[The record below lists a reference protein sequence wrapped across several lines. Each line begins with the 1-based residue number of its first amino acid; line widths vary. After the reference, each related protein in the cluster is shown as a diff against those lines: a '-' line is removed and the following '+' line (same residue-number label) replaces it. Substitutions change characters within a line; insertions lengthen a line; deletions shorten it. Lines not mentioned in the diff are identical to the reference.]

1 MLNLTHQSSEVDLST
16 LGLKLNHHRDPFE
29 GHHAVDREGYEIIPG
44 NYRPIPGGIVDE
56 KLDLSTEQSRAWWRL
71 TDKKYK
77 DINRVI
83 FGGQAGGGKS
93 VLISLWMDYMC
104 RTYPGVR
111 GYLGRETLKDIKE
124 SVLLTFFDVIKLT
137 GSEAKYKE
145 NHSKITYSN
154 GSEIYLI
161 ETFAYPS
168 DPNFDSF
175 GSREYTFGS
184 IEEGVTTVK
193 RAADILISRTRY
205 MHDKYDLYPKQLIT
219 LNPGDG
225 WIKDDI
231 VIPQMETGIPKRKS
245 DIFIPA
251 TLNSNPNKEFRERY
265 AKTLEENLSAFD
277 RERLLNGNWNAK
289 PKSGA
294 EFLKNFN
301 IDLHVGL
308 PEYDPDLAIH
318 MSLDENVNP
327 HITVGLYQIKEVR
340 EIREIRQIAE
350 ICNKPPLNTRQQA
363 CLSFKKMFPGHKAGL
378 YIYGDASSMKNETD
392 KEYGENFFTDIMAGL
407 KEYNPSLRV
416 PSKNPPVVSKGG
428 FLNLILEKCYRKISL
443 IVHRDCKFCISDY
456 AYAMESSDGS
466 ILKKKVTDPNTGI
479 QYEKHGHGI
488 DQLSYF
494 ICYAFASDFN
504 AYLNGGTNPAY
515 VYGSDRA
522 GGFTLGIRSEF

>member
-1 MLNLTHQSSEVDLST
+1 MAS
-16 LGLKLNHHRDPFE
+16 
-29 GHHAVDREGYEIIPG
+29 
-44 NYRPIPGGIVDE
+44 
-56 KLDLSTEQSRAWWRL
+56 LDLSDEQSLAWHRL
-71 TDKKYK
+71 TSKRHK

-93 VLISLWMDYMC
+93 VLISLFSDYMC

-124 SVLLTFFDVIKLT
+124 SVLLTFFDVIKIT
-137 GSEAKYKE
+137 GSNCKYRE
-145 NHSKITYSN
+145 NHSKITYPN

-193 RAADILISRTRY
+193 RAADILLSRTRY
-205 MHDKYDLYPKQLIT
+205 MHDVYDLYPKQLIT

-231 VIPQMETGIPKRKS
+231 VIPQIETGSAKRKS
-245 DIFIPA
+245 DVFIPA
-251 TLNSNPNKEFRERY
+251 TLASNPNQEFRERY

-294 EFLKNFN
+294 EYLKDFS
-301 IDLHVGL
+301 IDKHVGVF
-308 PEYDPDLAIH
+308 EYDPELPLH
-318 MSLDENVNP
+318 LSFDENVNP
-327 HITVGLYQIKEVR
+327 HITCGIYQIKTIKD
-340 EIREIRQIAE
+340 IRLVYQVGE
-350 ICNKPPLNTRQQA
+350 ICKKPPLNTRGHVCIEVQ
-363 CLSFKKMFPGHKAGL
+363 KRYPGHKSGMF
-378 YIYGDASSMKNETD
+378 IYGDATSQKNETS
-392 KEYGENFFTDIMAGL
+392 KEYGENFFTDLVSGL
-407 KEYNPSLRV
+407 KIYRPSLRV
-416 PSKNPPVVSKGG
+416 PSKNPPVVGKGG
-428 FLNLILEKCYRKISL
+428 FMNLILEKNYKNIAFRADRS
-443 IVHRDCKFCISDY
+443 CKVCIDDY
-456 AYAMESSDGS
+456 AYAMEDSEGGVN
-466 ILKKKVTDPNTGI
+466 KKKVTDPNTGI

-494 ICYAFASDFN
+494 LCQAFASEFN

-515 VYGSDRA
+515 VYGRDRENTI
-522 GGFTLGIRSEF
+522 GVRNEF